1 MASYPSLKYGTPPI
15 VDPRYQKPFDWNG
28 EEEDPLAIPPQAQYG
43 PAGPA
48 APPLDMRNPVAE
60 DTDPFSYD
68 RLAARKSQPF
78 QMTPKP
84 PMKPPIGGWSSGPP
98 QLGAALENAGP
109 LPDMPQGP
117 IQTPSG
123 RPPTVGEEW
132 IDPGEDP
139 FLTDWNSAAA
149 ERDAHKR
156 AKPLMGDK
164 KYDKPLWQKLLMVG
178 SNAAAGYV
186 NAGRRTHIDPFSDKE
201 IAARPK
207 YTAAMDEWGT
217 EEKALE
223 SRMGSL
229 QQKYQLRR
237 QADADQRAN
246 KLSKRQDIIAD
257 AQIEEL
263 NARAE
268 QRRRPPVVKPTNPF
282 MYTPGGALNTL
293 TGKIQEGTEPPEKQ
307 QKIDAQQVILD
318 PKSTPEQIEK
328 AKDYL
333 RMIHP
338 PKQGGGGGAGGV
350 MERFEATQRR
360 LELQNQRKMQTDVD
374 EIEYGVPG
382 KPGLWQR
389 RSKIG
394 NEMSALDKNKPK
406 PGTPESSDEY
416 QKWLKTWKANAD
428 PDAAAEYDILTNE
441 LRNVTKKKLDN
452 GWIDRDQYNKIMQG
466 LAGGAPAGGGGA
478 AATGGGGQQTT
489 GKTTP
494 GKMRKHL
501 GAFDSQ

>member
-1 MASYPSLKYGTPPI
+1 MGGGGESQDEWNRGGLDDVLAS
-15 VDPRYQKPFDWNG
+15 N
-28 EEEDPLAIPPQAQYG
+28 
-43 PAGPA
+43 
-48 APPLDMRNPVAE
+48 
-60 DTDPFSYD
+60 
-68 RLAARKSQPF
+68 
-78 QMTPKP
+78 
-84 PMKPPIGGWSSGPP
+84 
-98 QLGAALENAGP
+98 P
-109 LPDMPQGP
+109 LPLPEVPKGP
-117 IQTPSG
+117 IQTLTG
-123 RPPTVGEEW
+123 KPPTVGEEW

-338 PKQGGGGGAGGV
+338 PKQGGGGGASGV